1 MESYSST
8 DIIKA
13 FKEKN
18 ISLFSLLDFGRL
30 FNIGNQ
36 NTLYKKIQRLEKKGI
51 VKKLIKG
58 KYLFILNRVND
69 FSIGNFLF
77 RPSYISLESA
87 LSFYGIITGFPYK
100 ITSLTTK
107 KSREFMIGQKEYTYS
122 HIDQDLFWGYEKKED
137 FLLAEKEKALLDL
150 LYFQT
155 KGLRSL
161 DWDELD
167 LKEIDKKKL
176 IYYGKKF
183 NSGKMLKILQES
195 TYDY

>member
-1 MESYSST
+1 
-8 DIIKA
+8 
-13 FKEKN
+13 
-18 ISLFSLLDFGRL
+18 
-30 FNIGNQ
+30 
-36 NTLYKKIQRLEKKGI
+36 
-51 VKKLIKG
+51 
-58 KYLFILNRVND
+58 
-69 FSIGNFLF
+69 
-77 RPSYISLESA
+77 
-87 LSFYGIITGFPYK
+87 
-100 ITSLTTK
+100 
-107 KSREFMIGQKEYTYS
+107 MIGQKEYTYS

-183 NSGKMLKILQES
+183 NSSKMLKILQELN
-195 TYDY
+195 YDY

>member
-77 RPSYISLESA
+77 RPSYVSLESA

-183 NSGKMLKILQES
+183 NSSKMLKILQELN
-195 TYDY
+195 YDY

>member
-183 NSGKMLKILQES
+183 NSSKMLKILQELN
-195 TYDY
+195 YDY